1 MNSFAQKFAALFT
14 LALLGST
21 AASAQLLVVNVN
33 FNERANSVY
42 VGQGA
47 FADVGNDFWN
57 DVQSTTGASN
67 LIASNGTTATG
78 VSVSISGVNGLGTG
92 TTPSFAPLLFDQYLH
107 FGGNPASF
115 TISGLT
121 PGTPYELYLY
131 GQSGTGG
138 ATDRMVDFTIN
149 GVTQTITGAN
159 VGSFISGVNFVMFAL
174 TPGSSSVSGSFV
186 QNPGTGEGNFSGLQ
200 IAAIPE
206 PSTFALLAVALGF
219 VATSALW
226 RRRAKSPT
234 A

>member
-1 MNSFAQKFAALFT
+1 MISLASKFAALLT
-14 LALLGST
+14 VALLGST

-33 FNERANSVY
+33 FNERGGSAYS
-42 VGQGA
+42 GQGA
-47 FADVGNDFWN
+47 FADVGNNFWN
-57 DVQSTTGASN
+57 DVQSTTGASG
-67 LIASNGTTATG
+67 LLASNGTTETG
-78 VSVSISGVNGLGTG
+78 ISVSISGVNGLGTG

-115 TISGLT
+115 IISGLS

-131 GQSGTGG
+131 GQSGTGQP
-138 ATDRMVDFTIN
+138 TDRMVDFTVN
-149 GVTQTITGAN
+149 GSTQTITGAN
-159 VGSFISGVNFVMFAL
+159 VGSFIPGVNFVVFAF
-174 TPGSSSVSGSFV
+174 TPEGSIVNGVFA

-219 VATSALW
+219 MGLSAM
-226 RRRAKSPT
+226 RRGRAKSPT